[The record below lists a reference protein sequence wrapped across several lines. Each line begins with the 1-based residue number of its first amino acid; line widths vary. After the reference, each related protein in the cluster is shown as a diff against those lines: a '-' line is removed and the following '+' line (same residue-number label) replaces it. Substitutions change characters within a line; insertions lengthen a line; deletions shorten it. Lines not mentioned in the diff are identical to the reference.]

1 MPPALD
7 PANRERLRQLLI
19 HRRDEIYM
27 RIREL
32 RRSQETEA
40 EPPPA
45 DTMEAA
51 RATAEIETHAG
62 LIGNAE
68 DELTLID
75 EALERI
81 ECGSYGMC
89 ADCGEEIPLARLRA
103 VRATR
108 YCLECQDKHAVVQRR
123 HTEGIM
129 IQPYDQVWTVPEE
142 MRDAREVRVRTNAA
156 RRSVRYEEA
165 PPGDLPKPVKV
176 IFPKPESSS
185 RQRRK

>member
-1 MPPALD
+1 MPPALEL
-7 PANRERLRQLLI
+7 PSRERLRQQFV
-19 HRRDEIYM
+19 HRRDEVYM

-32 RRSQETEA
+32 RRNQATEA

-45 DTMEAA
+45 DSMEAA

-81 ECGSYGMC
+81 DRGSYGLC
-89 ADCGEEIPLARLRA
+89 VDCGGEIPLARLHA
-103 VRATR
+103 VPATR
-108 YCLECQDKHAVVQRR
+108 CCLECQKKHTAVQRR
-123 HTEGIM
+123 WSEGVM
-129 IQPYDQVWTVPEE
+129 IQPYDQVWSVPEE
-142 MRDAREVRVRTNAA
+142 MRDLREVRVRTGAS
-156 RRSVRYEEA
+156 RRSVQYEES
-165 PPGDLPKPVKV
+165 PPANLPQPVQL
-176 IFPKPESSS
+176 IFAKPETSP